1 MIDMDKIER
10 TNNIILV
17 YVFNP
22 TLKFFFFKL
31 IVILT
36 TNQVQK
42 FSNRLS

>member
-22 TLKFFFFKL
+22 TLKFFF
-31 IVILT
+31 
-36 TNQVQK
+36 
-42 FSNRLS
+42 SN